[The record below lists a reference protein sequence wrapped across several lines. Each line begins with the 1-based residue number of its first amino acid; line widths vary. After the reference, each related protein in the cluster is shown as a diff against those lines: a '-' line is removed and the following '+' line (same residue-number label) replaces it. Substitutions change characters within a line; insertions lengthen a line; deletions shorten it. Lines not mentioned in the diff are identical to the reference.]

1 MHGYEDTRV
10 PPRLFHSH
18 RFMPKKLSKYVILC
32 TDYSLHECGV
42 VQEIYYAS
50 ISSTGTLWFRVLHNM
65 HSVHQERHLMAFLAT
80 NSYVHL
86 N

>member
-1 MHGYEDTRV
+1 MHGYEETRV

-18 RFMPKKLSKYVILC
+18 RFMSKKLSKYVILC
-32 TDYSLHECGV
+32 TVNILHNCGV

-50 ISSTGTLWFRVLHNM
+50 ISSTGTPWFRVLH
-65 HSVHQERHLMAFLAT
+65 SVHQEWHLMAFLAT